1 MRRIAAAL
9 AAASLLAACSDG
21 GTDGNQPAV
30 VTAEPGAA
38 DLPGAPV
45 DPARPG
51 QPATAV
57 PSAVTAWRAR
67 AAAPTSRQEVAGAVV
82 DGRIWVVGGLTA
94 GDASTKVEAYDPAA
108 DRWTAGPDLPLAL
121 HHLAVVAY
129 RDEVVVVGGFG
140 RGAADLYDGPT
151 DRVLALRNGA
161 WVDLPRLR
169 RPRGAAAA
177 AVVGDRIV
185 LVGGRDD
192 DGLIGPTEVF
202 DGTSWTDAAAIPTPR
217 DHLAAASDG
226 QAVYA
231 VGGRA
236 LDPNRM
242 FPALERFDPIRNTW
256 ETLPAMP
263 TARGGLGAS
272 VLDNQLVVTGG
283 ESSSEVFPQVEIYDL
298 AARTWRAVRPM
309 PTPRHGHAQATV
321 AGTVYTLVGGRQAGV
336 APTAFVE
343 ALGPG

>member
-1 MRRIAAAL
+1 MRRLAAAL
-9 AAASLLAACSDG
+9 AAVAILLAACSDDSSDD
-21 GTDGNQPAV
+21 TRTTV
-30 VTAEPGAA
+30 VTEPGATDPPVA
-38 DLPGAPV
+38 SIDPGTSGAGSLPA
-45 DPARPG
+45 
-51 QPATAV
+51 Q
-57 PSAVTAWRAR
+57 VTAWRPR

-94 GDASTKVEAYDPAA
+94 NDASAKVEAYDPAA

-129 RDEVVVVGGFG
+129 RNEVVVVGGFG
-140 RGAADLYDGPT
+140 RGASDLYDGPS
-151 DRVLALRNGA
+151 DRVLALRNGS

-177 AVVGDRIV
+177 AVVGDRLV

-192 DGLIGPTEVF
+192 DGLIGATEVF
-202 DGTSWTDAAAIPTPR
+202 DGTSWTDRAAIPTPR
-217 DHLAAASDG
+217 DHLAATSDG

-242 FPALERFDPIRNTW
+242 FKALERYDPARDTW
-256 ETLPAMP
+256 ETLPEMP
-263 TARGGLGAS
+263 TARGGLAAS
-272 VLDNQLVVTGG
+272 VLDGRLVVTGG
-283 ESSSEVFPQVEIYDL
+283 ESSSEVFPQVETYDL
-298 AARTWRAVRPM
+298 AARTWQTVRPM

-321 AGTVYTLVGGRQAGV
+321 GGVVYTLVGGRQAGV
-336 APTAFVE
+336 APTAVAE